1 MTGTSR
7 SSSARTN
14 GPRAVAVELDSP
26 GAVEALYLERGDPT
40 EPWRPIMTGDV
51 FAGPQV
57 PGCAVHELVM
67 VLAHPCSLRQG
78 ITLVERLQSL
88 PVGPHQAIPLQ
99 AWKGHYRVMP
109 LPELRDEGSRP
120 YAARLTEFGMVPR
133 EEFDLDRRLCCLTEL
148 GVVLLQQRFFHNQS
162 RVKVGRERLFEA
174 SAPVFT
180 EIELWTQW
188 NEQLAEPRVKAGEDR
203 AGVLA
208 DEAQAF
214 DALLRSE
221 HPEATDLR
229 AALKVPRLRSN
240 VRRRVLAATVER
252 AVA

>member
-1 MTGTSR
+1 M
-7 SSSARTN
+7 
-14 GPRAVAVELDSP
+14 AVELDSP
-26 GAVEALYLERGDPT
+26 SSVEALYLERDEPT

-57 PGCAVHELVM
+57 PGCAEHELVM

-78 ITLVERLQSL
+78 VTLVERVQSL
-88 PVGPHQAIPLQ
+88 PVVPHQAIPLE

-109 LPELRDEGSRP
+109 LPELRGEGSGP
-120 YAARLTEFGMVPR
+120 YAARLMEFGMVAR
-133 EEFDLDRRLCCLTEL
+133 DDLDLDRRLCCLTEL

-162 RVKVGRERLFEA
+162 RVKVGRDRLFEA

-180 EIELWTQW
+180 EVELWTQW
-188 NEQLAEPRVKAGEDR
+188 NEQLAEPRVEAGEDR

-208 DEAQAF
+208 DAAQAF
-214 DALLRSE
+214 DTLLRSQ

-229 AALKVPRLRSN
+229 AALKVARLHSD
-240 VRRRVLAATVER
+240 VRRRVLAAADER
-252 AVA
+252 AGA